1 MAAPQIVGALARSM
15 IWNLSP
21 NLVRQGFSG
30 AAALRWFRDQGIRIR
45 TADFYVIWGRARRR
59 VEEEPYW
66 RALPGRVYP
75 GRGHYIPTHLALRG
89 RYLYQGRIIG
99 YDLQTGER
107 VEAYYSFTSD
117 RELKVA
123 TIRRRL
129 WSLARIY
136 EVVRGVR
143 WESLELLPALRRAR

>member
-1 MAAPQIVGALARSM
+1 
-15 IWNLSP
+15 
-21 NLVRQGFSG
+21 
-30 AAALRWFRDQGIRIR
+30 
-45 TADFYVIWGRARRR
+45 
-59 VEEEPYW
+59 
-66 RALPGRVYP
+66 
-75 GRGHYIPTHLALRG
+75 LRG